1 MRLDMFTA
9 IGVAIGGVIIAF
21 FVTNLL
27 FQEPEPYSVPII
39 DTSASST
46 ADNFDYANLSE
57 PDNEVFNYDALNPTV
72 EVYVGECDEY
82 DSDGNCVD
90 HADNNNDY
98 NNATDE
104 SADNEDGEDSTSGTN
119 EQENE

>member
-1 MRLDMFTA
+1 MKLDMFTA
-9 IGVAIGGVIIAF
+9 IGVAIGGVLIAF
-21 FVTNLL
+21 FITNLL
-27 FQEPEPYSVPII
+27 FKEPEPYSVPII

-82 DSDGNCVD
+82 DSDGNCVN
-90 HADNNNDY
+90 HQDNNNDY
-98 NNATDE
+98 NNAQDE
-104 SADNEDGEDSTSGTN
+104 DINNEDGDSDSGTN

>member
-1 MRLDMFTA
+1 MKLDMFTA
-9 IGVAIGGVIIAF
+9 VGVAVGGVLIAF

-27 FQEPEPYSVPII
+27 FHEPEPYSVPVI
-39 DTSASST
+39 DTAASST
-46 ADNFDYANLSE
+46 ADNYDYANLSE

-82 DSDGNCVD
+82 DADGNCVD
-90 HADNNNDY
+90 HEDNNNDY
-98 NNATDE
+98 NNAKDE
-104 SADNEDGEDSTSGTN
+104 NVDNEDGEDSGSGTN